1 MMTTMQLTEKLKSYI
16 LTQLDSMAKTSP
28 VMGFMKPLVIRALDK
43 KLSKIT
49 STLNLISDDN
59 GNIDIEGILSEMT
72 ENLMTTQPF
81 TFKVPYIGDIEVGG
95 GTIGFSIPLTDKKL
109 VFDMVDLESFKE
121 ILIKKD

>member
-1 MMTTMQLTEKLKSYI
+1 
-16 LTQLDSMAKTSP
+16 
-28 VMGFMKPLVIRALDK
+28 MGFMKPLVIRALDK

-49 STLNLISDDN
+49 STLDLISDDN

-81 TFKVPYIGDIEVGG
+81 NFKVPYIGDIEVGG